1 MSYTAAISK
10 VEKLLQNFLE
20 LQKYT
25 LHKFGN
31 KTANINTNIYSYVTD
46 QKQQKSLKT
55 DKVEN
60 FSLACFL
67 QNILAIKIQ

>member
-46 QKQQKSLKT
+46 QKQQKSLK
-55 DKVEN
+55 K
-60 FSLACFL
+60 
-67 QNILAIKIQ
+67 